1 MSDFIDYS
9 DKEEGGVTMNEEAS
23 EARRREKRQEQMLQ
37 TKARGAVGARPELAG
52 IDAKYAVLLCAKSY

>member
-9 DKEEGGVTMNEEAS
+9 DEEEGGVTMNEEAC
-23 EARRREKRQEQMLQ
+23 EARRWEKRQEQMLRK
-37 TKARGAVGARPELAG
+37 KARGARPELAE